1 MDVEVISVSKD
12 LFSNECYDSET
23 VLPTIYD
30 SHEGISEEMNEEI
43 RNINKLHPLANITN
57 IVRNPNKNKAGPGR
71 YSKAEK
77 SLEISKENMALY
89 CYCNSV
95 EHGKMVGCD
104 NENCEVGW
112 FHFGCVGIKYKPR
125 GNWLCKNCK

>member
-1 MDVEVISVSKD
+1 MDFEVISVSKY

-57 IVRNPNKNKAGPGR
+57 IVRNQNKNNAGPGR
-71 YSKAEK
+71 YYKAEK
-77 SLEISKENMALY
+77 SLEISKENMTLY

-95 EHGKMVGCD
+95 AVTR
-104 NENCEVGW
+104 ENG
-112 FHFGCVGIKYKPR
+112 R
-125 GNWLCKNCK
+125 L